1 MRQIPDTFT
10 DVHPVPDRPA
20 GKTLDE
26 RVAHLEHI
34 VAALW
39 DQVWWLSLP
48 TARREMYEGQGHKAP
63 IIDFYGPGSSE
74 RP

>member
-1 MRQIPDTFT
+1 MQSE
-10 DVHPVPDRPA
+10 DVHPLCPGATDR
-20 GKTLDE
+20 TLE
-26 RVAHLEHI
+26 QRLLHLENI
-34 VAALW
+34 VSQLW

-48 TARREMYEGQGHKAP
+48 VERRALYESQGHKAP